1 MIVKTLRDAELALN
15 ALKREIDA
23 IANQASNNVNGVSLA
38 QVRDLIQRSQRNQI
52 VTNQTFTNASQ
63 FDLTDIDA
71 TPSEGQILHRLI
83 HLFYGDVRFAK
94 SVRLTDGWFS
104 TLDGLRQWKTNIGF
118 DNPIGGADPN
128 YQIRWL
134 DSVTPA
140 LNYNFFLDPTLGL
153 FLNGS
158 VIPLVDNTGDVGN
171 SSLGWRDVY
180 MRGNFNLDA
189 TATGKNLNIS
199 SYSNTTGT
207 SNLLN
212 LRRARGTYA
221 APLAVQVNDRVGAF
235 VFWAYR
241 NGAYTPTQYFDTYVT
256 TLPGASA
263 VAADMYW
270 VTTDTAG
277 ATAGRWN
284 FSANG
289 HIVPLTNNAYDLGS
303 SAARI
308 KKVWAVDIDFSG
320 TITGTLPATEANTQ
334 LNANA
339 SATPTVTTSFADL
352 SGATVSLNKDG
363 TWLVICTIV
372 GSKEINDDEIQGQLV
387 YDGTAQSGIIRMAAS
402 TANFIRT
409 TGTRSWPIAVTGQPK
424 TAKIQVKKNA
434 GTGTSSVDAT
444 NSNIVAV
451 YLTA

>member
-15 ALKREIDA
+15 ALERQM
-23 IANQASNNVNGVSLA
+23 NTLLLQATNSTGVSIA
-38 QVRDLIQRSQRNQI
+38 DVKRIVSQTQRNQI

-94 SVRLTDGWFS
+94 SIRLADGWFS

-140 LNYNFFLDPTLGL
+140 LNYSFFLDPTLGL
-153 FLNGS
+153 MLGGS
-158 VIPLVDNTGDVGN
+158 VIPLVTRGGDLGN
-171 SSLGWRDVY
+171 SSLLWDKLWFGDNLNQIAESAVAY
-180 MRGNFNLDA
+180 LFSTYYGN
-189 TATGKNLNIS
+189 TATSANAQWF
-199 SYSNTTGT
+199 
-207 SNLLN
+207 
-212 LRRARGTYA
+212 RRARGTEA
-221 APLAVQVNDRVGAF
+221 APTDVLVNSKLGSVGFQAWRNSAWRETSSFEAQVDA
-235 VFWAYR
+235 
-241 NGAYTPTQYFDTYVT
+241 
-256 TLPGASA
+256 LPGASD
-263 VAADMYW
+263 VAALMHW
-270 VTTDTAG
+270 RTTNSAG
-277 ATAGRWN
+277 VNDRRWD
-284 FSANG
+284 FRADG
-289 HIVPLTNNAYDLGS
+289 DIAPHISNAYDLGAS
-303 SAARI
+303 GKRI
-308 KKVWAVDIDFSG
+308 RKVWAVDIDFSG
-320 TITGTLPATEANTQ
+320 TITGTLPATDANTQ

-339 SATPTVTTSFADL
+339 SASPTVTTTFADL
-352 SGATVSLNKDG
+352 SGATVSLDKDG
-363 TWLVICTIV
+363 TWLVICTVV

-409 TGTRSWPIAVTGQPK
+409 TGTRSWPIVVTGQPK

>member
-83 HLFYGDVRFAK
+83 HLFYGDVRFAR
-94 SVRLTDGWFS
+94 SIRLSDGWFS

-118 DNPIGGADPN
+118 DNPVGGADPN

-158 VIPLVDNTGDVGN
+158 ITPLTDNTGDIGN
-171 SSLGWRDVY
+171 SSLRWR
-180 MRGNFNLDA
+180 
-189 TATGKNLNIS
+189 TGIF
-199 SYSNTTGT
+199 GT
-207 SNLLN
+207 SIKVNANGIALAELKSASAVVGTPAR
-212 LRRARGTYA
+212 LDLMRSRGTIA
-221 APLAVQVNDRVGAF
+221 APADVVIGDRLGTIIN
-235 VFWAYR
+235 WGYR
-241 NGAYTPTQYFDTYVT
+241 NGGYQPSTYFDVYVKS
-256 TLPGASA
+256 LPGASG
-263 VAADMYW
+263 VASDMYW
-270 VTTDTAG
+270 VSADSTG
-277 ATAGRWN
+277 AFANRWA
-284 FSANG
+284 FQSDG
-289 HIVPLTNNAYDLGS
+289 HIVPLTTNVYDLGT
-303 SAARI
+303 SAYRMR
-308 KKVWAVDIDFSG
+308 KVWAVDIDFSG
-320 TITGTLPATEANTQ
+320 AITGTLPGVELNTS

-339 SATPTVTTSFADL
+339 SASPTVTTTFADL
-352 SGATVSLNKDG
+352 SGATVSLNKNG